1 MRAIANRPLW
11 NGAVTAGAVA
21 ALASAAMVSA
31 QTQSIEAERVDAYSE
46 DGVLVT
52 GSPPADLSVFP
63 EGPDID
69 GFVSAR
75 AGNKVEVTQ
84 ANGAATVVNIGE
96 GTEIKA
102 SGGFL
107 GLSRDRLGMAQ
118 LLNGVPVK
126 VETVE
131 WGGTLVA
138 SKVRLKASD
147 LKTAQMI
154 ASGTQQ
160 RFAQQGAKIGEN
172 TLATERNEAATLV
185 NAEAAAANAAAAEA
199 LRGRFD
205 DIDQYNIKAT
215 TSVYFGSGQ
224 SSLSPVARNELC
236 QAAQEASAMDNALL
250 LVVGY
255 TDSTGSYEVNQ
266 RLSEKRAGRVV
277 NHLQQQCG
285 WKPWR
290 MLAPS
295 GFADADPT
303 ADNSTREGRAQNR
316 RVAVNVL
323 VSKSV
328 EGQ

>member
-1 MRAIANRPLW
+1 MRAIEKRPLW
-11 NGAVTAGAVA
+11 NGVIASSALAV
-21 ALASAAMVSA
+21 LASAATVSA
-31 QTQSIEAERVDAYSE
+31 QSQPIAVEPVQAYSE

-52 GSPPADLSVFP
+52 GSPPADLSTFP
-63 EGPDID
+63 EGPEIE

-75 AGNKVEVTQ
+75 AGNRVEVTQ
-84 ANGAATVVNIGE
+84 ANGSSTMITIGE

-107 GLSRDRLGMAQ
+107 GLSRDQLGLAQ
-118 LLNGVPVK
+118 LLNGIPVK

-131 WGGTLVA
+131 WGGSLVA

-160 RFAQQGAKIGEN
+160 RFAQQGAKIGAN
-172 TLATERNEAATLV
+172 TEATVRNEAATI
-185 NAEAAAANAAAAEA
+185 ANAQATEA
-199 LRGRFD
+199 LRGRFG
-205 DIDQYNIKAT
+205 DIDRYNVKGT
-215 TSVYFGSGQ
+215 TNVYFGSGQ
-224 SSLSPVARNELC
+224 ASLSPVARAELC
-236 QAAQEASAMDNALL
+236 QAAQAADAMDNALL

-277 NHLQQQCG
+277 NYLQQQCG

-328 EGQ
+328 EGE

>member
-1 MRAIANRPLW
+1 MRAISKRPLFKGTVAV
-11 NGAVTAGAVA
+11 GALA
-21 ALASAAMVSA
+21 ALASATMVTA
-31 QTQSIEAERVDAYSE
+31 QAQPIPVEAVQSYDEN
-46 DGVLVT
+46 GVLVT
-52 GSPPADLSVFP
+52 GSPPADLSGYPLGP
-63 EGPDID
+63 EIE

-75 AGNKVEVTQ
+75 AGNRVEVTQ
-84 ANGAATVVNIGE
+84 ADGSATMVTVGE

-107 GLSRDRLGMAQ
+107 GLSRDQLGTAQ
-118 LLNGVPVK
+118 LLNGIPVK

-131 WGGTLVA
+131 WGGSLVA
-138 SKVRLKASD
+138 SKVRLKARD

-154 ASGTQQ
+154 QSGTSQK
-160 RFAQQGAKIGEN
+160 FAQQGAKIGEN
-172 TLATERNEAATLV
+172 TEATVR
-185 NAEAAAANAAAAEA
+185 NAAATEA
-199 LRGRFD
+199 LRGRFG
-205 DIDQYNIKAT
+205 DIDKYNVKGT
-215 TSVYFGSGQ
+215 TSVYFDTGKFA
-224 SSLSPVARNELC
+224 LSPAARAELC
-236 QAAQEASAMDNALL
+236 DAAQQADASENALL

-266 RLSEKRAGRVV
+266 ALSEKRAGRVV

>member
-1 MRAIANRPLW
+1 MRAIFNRPLSK
-11 NGAVTAGAVA
+11 GAIALCAVTA
-21 ALASAAMVSA
+21 LAGTAMVPVQA
-31 QTQSIEAERVDAYSE
+31 QSIDAEPVQTYNE

-52 GSPPADLSVFP
+52 GTPPADLSGYP
-63 EGPDID
+63 EGPEIE

-75 AGNKVEVTQ
+75 AGNRVEVTQ
-84 ANGAATVVNIGE
+84 ADGSASMVTIGE

-107 GLSRDRLGMAQ
+107 GLSRDQLGMAQ

-131 WGGTLVA
+131 WGGSLVA
-138 SKVRLKASD
+138 SRVRLKARD

-154 ASGTQQ
+154 QSGTSQK
-160 RFAQQGAKIGEN
+160 FAQQGAKIATN
-172 TLATERNEAATLV
+172 TEATIR
-185 NAEAAAANAAAAEA
+185 NAAAAEA

-205 DIDQYNIKAT
+205 DIDKYNVKGT
-215 TSVYFGSGQ
+215 TNVYFDTGKYD
-224 SSLSPVARNELC
+224 LSPGARAELC
-236 QAAQEASAMDNALL
+236 EAAQQADEMDNALL

-266 RLSEKRAGRVV
+266 RLSERRAGRVV
-277 NHLQQQCG
+277 NYLQQQCG

-328 EGQ
+328 DGQ

>member
-1 MRAIANRPLW
+1 MRAILHRPLFTGTIAV
-11 NGAVTAGAVA
+11 GAMAALGTASVVA
-21 ALASAAMVSA
+21 AQA
-31 QTQSIEAERVDAYSE
+31 QPIPVEAVESYNE

-52 GSPPADLSVFP
+52 GTPPADLSAYPAGP
-63 EGPDID
+63 ELE

-75 AGNKVEVTQ
+75 AGNRVEVTQ
-84 ANGAATVVNIGE
+84 ADGLATMVTIGE

-107 GLSRDRLGMAQ
+107 GLSRDELGMAQ
-118 LLNGVPVK
+118 LLNGIPIK

-131 WGGTLVA
+131 WGGSLVA
-138 SKVRLKASD
+138 SKVRLKARD

-154 ASGTQQ
+154 QSGTQQ
-160 RFAQQGAKIGEN
+160 KFAQQGAKIVEN
-172 TLATERNEAATLV
+172 TAATMR
-185 NAEAAAANAAAAEA
+185 NAAAAEA
-199 LRGRFD
+199 LRGRFG
-205 DIDQYNIKAT
+205 DIDKYNVRGT
-215 TSVYFGSGQ
+215 TNVYFDTGKY
-224 SSLSPVARNELC
+224 SLSPVARRELC
-236 QAAQEASAMDNALL
+236 DAAQTAESNDNALL

-266 RLSEKRAGRVV
+266 ALSEKRAGRVV
-277 NHLQQQCG
+277 NYLQQQCG

-295 GFADADPT
+295 GFADSDPT

-328 EGQ
+328 EAQ

>member
-1 MRAIANRPLW
+1 MRANTHRPLW
-11 NGAVTAGAVA
+11 NGVIATGAMA

-31 QTQSIEAERVDAYSE
+31 QPVRVDEAMDTYNE
-46 DGVLVT
+46 ATNENGVLVT
-52 GSPPADLSVFP
+52 GSPPADLSSYP
-63 EGPDID
+63 EGPELE

-75 AGNKVEVTQ
+75 AGNRVEVTQ
-84 ANGAATVVNIGE
+84 PDGSATMVTIGD

-107 GLSRDRLGMAQ
+107 GLSRDQLGMAQ
-118 LLNGVPVK
+118 LLNGVPVRI
-126 VETVE
+126 ETVE
-131 WGGTLVA
+131 WGSGLVA
-138 SKVRLKASD
+138 SKVRLKARD

-160 RFAQQGAKIGEN
+160 KFAQQGAKITEN
-172 TLATERNEAATLV
+172 TEATVR
-185 NAEAAAANAAAAEA
+185 NAAAAEA
-199 LRGRFD
+199 LRGRFG
-205 DIDQYNIKAT
+205 DIDKYNVRGT
-215 TSVYFGSGQ
+215 TNVYFDTGKFA
-224 SSLSPVARNELC
+224 LSPSARAELC
-236 QAAQEASAMDNALL
+236 DAAQQADAQENALL

-266 RLSEKRAGRVV
+266 SLSEKRAGRVV

-328 EGQ
+328 DGQ

>member
-1 MRAIANRPLW
+1 MRAIFNRPLSKT
-11 NGAVTAGAVA
+11 AIAACAMTALAGATLVPA
-21 ALASAAMVSA
+21 QA
-31 QTQSIEAERVDAYSE
+31 QTIDAEPVQTYDE
-46 DGVLVT
+46 NGVLVT
-52 GSPPADLSVFP
+52 GTPPADLSGYP
-63 EGPDID
+63 EGPEIE

-75 AGNKVEVTQ
+75 AGNRVEVTQ
-84 ANGAATVVNIGE
+84 ANGDASMVTIGE
-96 GTEIKA
+96 GTEIRA

-107 GLSRDRLGMAQ
+107 GLSRDQLGMAQ
-118 LLNGVPVK
+118 LLNGIPVK
-126 VETVE
+126 VETVQ

-138 SKVRLKASD
+138 SKVRLKARD

-154 ASGTQQ
+154 QSGTQQ
-160 RFAQQGAKIGEN
+160 KFAQQGAKITTN
-172 TLATERNEAATLV
+172 TEATVRNEEATKR
-185 NAEAAAANAAAAEA
+185 NAEAAEA
-199 LRGRFD
+199 LRGRFG
-205 DIDQYNIKAT
+205 DIDKYNVKGT
-215 TSVYFGSGQ
+215 TNVYFDTGKY
-224 SSLSPVARNELC
+224 SLSQSARADLC
-236 QAAQEASAMDNALL
+236 QAAQQADEMDNALL

-266 RLSEKRAGRVV
+266 RLSERRAGRVV
-277 NHLQQQCG
+277 NYLQQQCG

-328 EGQ
+328 DGE

>member
-1 MRAIANRPLW
+1 MRATRHVTIWRGTIAPAIMSSVATGTL
-11 NGAVTAGAVA
+11 ACA
-21 ALASAAMVSA
+21 ALVSA
-31 QTQSIEAERVDAYSE
+31 PMAAAQNQTIQPERVDEYNSE
-46 DGVLVT
+46 GVLVT
-52 GSPPADLSVFP
+52 GSPPADLSAFP
-63 EGPDID
+63 QGPDIE

-75 AGNKVEVTQ
+75 AGSRVEVTQ
-84 ANGAATVVNIGE
+84 ADGTATMVRIGE

-107 GLSRDRLGMAQ
+107 GLSRDKLGLAQ
-118 LLNGVPVK
+118 LLNGIPVK

-131 WGGTLVA
+131 WGTGLVA

-160 RFAQQGAKIGEN
+160 KFAQQGAKIGAN
-172 TLATERNEAATLV
+172 TEATVR
-185 NAEAAAANAAAAEA
+185 NAAAAEA

-205 DIDQYNIKAT
+205 DIDKYNLKAT
-215 TSVYFGSGQ
+215 TNVYFASGQ
-224 SSLSPVARNELC
+224 HTLSPAARADLCAAANE
-236 QAAQEASAMDNALL
+236 ADAMDNALL

-255 TDSTGSYEVNQ
+255 TDSTGSYVVNQ

-277 NHLQQQCG
+277 NYLQQQCG

-303 ADNSTREGRAQNR
+303 ADNSTASGRAQNR

-328 EGQ
+328 EGM

>member
-1 MRAIANRPLW
+1 MRVIFNRPLSKSAIAAC
-11 NGAVTAGAVA
+11 AVTALAGA
-21 ALASAAMVSA
+21 ALVPA
-31 QTQSIEAERVDAYSE
+31 QAQSIDAEPVQTYDE
-46 DGVLVT
+46 NGVLVT
-52 GSPPADLSVFP
+52 GTPPADLSGYP
-63 EGPDID
+63 EGPELE

-75 AGNKVEVTQ
+75 AGNRVEVTQ
-84 ANGAATVVNIGE
+84 ADGSASMVTIGE

-107 GLSRDRLGMAQ
+107 GLSRDQLGMAQ
-118 LLNGVPVK
+118 LLNGIPVK
-126 VETVE
+126 VETVQ
-131 WGGTLVA
+131 WGGALVA
-138 SKVRLKASD
+138 SKVRLKARD

-154 ASGTQQ
+154 QSGTQQ
-160 RFAQQGAKIGEN
+160 KFAQQGAKIATN
-172 TLATERNEAATLV
+172 TEATVRNEEATKR
-185 NAEAAAANAAAAEA
+185 NAEAAEA
-199 LRGRFD
+199 LRGRFG
-205 DIDQYNIKAT
+205 DIDKYNVKGT
-215 TSVYFGSGQ
+215 TNVYFGTGKY
-224 SSLSPVARNELC
+224 SLTPSARAELC
-236 QAAQEASAMDNALL
+236 EAAQTAAEQENALL

-266 RLSEKRAGRVV
+266 ALSEKRAGRVV

-328 EGQ
+328 EAQ

>member
-1 MRAIANRPLW
+1 MRAIEKRPLW
-11 NGAVTAGAVA
+11 NTAASIGVVA
-21 ALASAAMVSA
+21 LLASAASVAAPPQPVQASA
-31 QTQSIEAERVDAYSE
+31 EE
-46 DGVLVT
+46 GVLVT
-52 GSPPADLSVFP
+52 GSPPADLSGFP
-63 EGPDID
+63 EGPDLE

-84 ANGAATVVNIGE
+84 ADGTATMVTIGE

-107 GLSRDRLGMAQ
+107 GLSRDELGLEQ
-118 LLNGVPVK
+118 LLNGIPVK
-126 VETVE
+126 VETVQ
-131 WGGTLVA
+131 WGRGLVA
-138 SKVRLKASD
+138 SEVKLKASD

-154 ASGTQQ
+154 QSGTAQK
-160 RFAQQGAKIGEN
+160 FAQQGAKIGEN
-172 TLATERNEAATLV
+172 AEATERN
-185 NAEAAAANAAAAEA
+185 AEATQRNAAAAEA
-199 LRGRFD
+199 LRGRFG
-205 DIDQYNIKAT
+205 DIDKYNVLCT
-215 TSVYFGSGQ
+215 TNVYFDTGKYA
-224 SSLSPVARNELC
+224 LSPVAQSELC
-236 QAAQEASAMDNALL
+236 EAATQAGEMDNALL

-266 RLSEKRAGRVV
+266 RLSERRAGRVV
-277 NHLQQQCG
+277 NYLQQQCG

-328 EGQ
+328 DGM

>member
-1 MRAIANRPLW
+1 MRAIFESPLSNR
-11 NGAVTAGAVA
+11 AVLCALA
-21 ALASAAMVSA
+21 ALAVVPLAPLQA
-31 QTQSIEAERVDAYSE
+31 QAIRVESLNALEDAGDEAPDQATDQ

-52 GSPPADLSVFP
+52 GTPPADLSAYP
-63 EGPDID
+63 EGPELE

-75 AGNKVEVTQ
+75 AGNKVEITM
-84 ANGAATVVNIGE
+84 ADGSTAVVAVSE

-107 GLSRDRLGMAQ
+107 GLSRDELGLAQ
-118 LLNGVPVK
+118 LLNGLPVK
-126 VETVE
+126 VDTVE
-131 WGGTLVA
+131 WGRALVA
-138 SKVRLKASD
+138 SRIRLKASD

-154 ASGTQQ
+154 ASGTEQK
-160 RFAQQGAKIGEN
+160 FAQQGAKIGEN
-172 TLATERNEAATLV
+172 TLATERN
-185 NAEAAAANAAAAEA
+185 AAAAAA

-205 DIDQYNIKAT
+205 DIDKYNVKGT
-215 TSVYFGSGQ
+215 TNVYFDTGKY
-224 SSLSPVARNELC
+224 SLSPRARTELC
-236 QAAQEASAMDNALL
+236 RAASEAEAMDNALI

-266 RLSEKRAGRVV
+266 RLSERRAGRVV
-277 NHLQQQCG
+277 NYLQQQCG

-303 ADNSTREGRAQNR
+303 ADNSTAVGRAQNR
-316 RVAVNVL
+316 RVAVNIL

-328 EGQ
+328 DKQ